1 MLIFVA
7 DDVEL
12 NIKVLKRVIA
22 TVMPEAVVCGFA
34 DGEEALANIRGRPCD
49 ILFTDVEMPR
59 MNGLAL
65 AEAVHAEFPE
75 TEIFFVTGENGK
87 SLEQMGIPLE
97 RCIFKPANPETLAR
111 RLAQLPRLRPFVI
124 APPER

>member
-12 NIKVLKRVIA
+12 NVRVLKRVIA
-22 TVMPEAVVCGFA
+22 SVMPEAVVCGFA
-34 DGEEALANIRGRPCD
+34 DGEEALANSRGRPCD
-49 ILFTDVEMPR
+49 ILFTDIEMPR
-59 MNGLAL
+59 MNGLEL

-75 TEIFFVTGENGK
+75 TEIFFVTGEDGK
-87 SLEQMGIPLE
+87 SLEQKGIPLE
-97 RCIFKPANPETLAR
+97 RCIFKPADPETVAR
-111 RLAQLPRLRPFVI
+111 RLARLPGLEPFVI

>member
-34 DGEEALANIRGRPCD
+34 DGEEALAAIR
-49 ILFTDVEMPR
+49 TDVEMPR

-97 RCIFKPANPETLAR
+97 RCIFKPANPETLAC

-124 APPER
+124 ATSER